1 MIVLKHLTAGILV
14 YKSPLTKSFGQ
25 GILNPRD
32 VIGKQASGTRA
43 PPAVGFSVPGGGE
56 TRCVGGASVGKS
68 RMNTKT
74 GTWQKRFGLTTCA
87 ATTVETAIPGTAL
100 GVAVI
105 YTTEAD
111 RETILLIVESR
122 AGSLR
127 SQCLKRL
134 ASSKLPP
141 AATLTVA
148 FIAESLSSP
157 APEAIHEACRN
168 QVLLAAEMRRE
179 LRPAMR

>member
-1 MIVLKHLTAGILV
+1 
-14 YKSPLTKSFGQ
+14 
-25 GILNPRD
+25 
-32 VIGKQASGTRA
+32 
-43 PPAVGFSVPGGGE
+43 
-56 TRCVGGASVGKS
+56 
-68 RMNTKT
+68 MNTKT

-87 ATTVETAIPGTAL
+87 ATVVETAIPAAAL

-105 YTTEAD
+105 FTSEND
-111 RETILLIVESR
+111 LEKILLIVESR
-122 AGSLR
+122 ASSLR

-134 ASSKLPP
+134 ASAKLPS

-148 FIAESLSSP
+148 FIAESLSDP
-157 APEAIHEACRN
+157 TPEAVNEACRR